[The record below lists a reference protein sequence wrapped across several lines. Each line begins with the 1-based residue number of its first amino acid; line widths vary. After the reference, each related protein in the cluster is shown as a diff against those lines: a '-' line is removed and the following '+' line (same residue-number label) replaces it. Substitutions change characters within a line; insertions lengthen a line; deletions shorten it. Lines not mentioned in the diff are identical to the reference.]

1 MNKQISVV
9 LADDSEDFVNSVKSY
24 LDTVDGIHVA
34 GTAYN
39 GREAVEMVR
48 DLKPDVLL
56 LDMIMPQLDG
66 LGVLQKLRNTPLEK
80 KPVCMMLSGVS
91 QARSTQRAME
101 LGSAYFMLKP
111 FEMEALSERIFE
123 FADAQ
128 LPIQNA
134 PTTAKQQAS
143 IATLPADAKP
153 RDLERVVTS
162 LIHDIGIPAHIKGY
176 QFIRSAIL
184 MAIDNIEV
192 INHITKQLYPDL
204 AKMYKTTPSRIER
217 AIRHAIEVAWNRGHV
232 DTMERLFGYTI
243 SAEKG
248 KPTNSEFIAMLAD
261 HLRLQMR

>member
-1 MNKQISVV
+1 MNREISVV
-9 LADDSEDFVNSVKSY
+9 LADDSEDFVKSVKDY
-24 LDTVDGIHVA
+24 LDTVDGIRVTGA
-34 GTAYN
+34 ASN
-39 GREAVEMVR
+39 GHEALEMVR

-56 LDMIMPQLDG
+56 LDMVMPQLDG
-66 LGVLQKLRNTPLEK
+66 LGVLQKIRNTALEK
-80 KPVCMMLSGVS
+80 RPVCMTLSGVS
-91 QARSTQRAME
+91 QTRTIQRAME
-101 LGSAYFMLKP
+101 LGSSYFMMKP

-123 FADAQ
+123 FAGVQQPLNATAVA
-128 LPIQNA
+128 PKANIQH
-134 PTTAKQQAS
+134 TVV
-143 IATLPADAKP
+143 KP
-153 RDLERVVTS
+153 EPKDLERIVTS

-184 MAIDNIEV
+184 MAVDNIEV

>member
-1 MNKQISVV
+1 MNHQISVV
-9 LADDSEDFVNSVKSY
+9 LADDSEDFVKAVKNH
-24 LDTVDGIHVA
+24 LDAVDGIRVA
-34 GTAYN
+34 GVAYN
-39 GREAVEMVR
+39 GREAVEMVK

-66 LGVLQKLRNTPLEK
+66 LGVLQKIKNTHLEK
-80 KPVCMMLSGVS
+80 EPVCMMLSGVS
-91 QARSTQRAME
+91 QERSMQKAMD

-111 FEMEALSERIFE
+111 FEMEALSDRILE
-123 FADAQ
+123 FAQ
-128 LPIQNA
+128 EKQQSTTPA
-134 PTTAKQQAS
+134 PTAKLHAAVPKQAKE
-143 IATLPADAKP
+143 PQN
-153 RDLERVVTS
+153 LERVVTS

-261 HLRLQMR
+261 HLRLQMQ

>member
-1 MNKQISVV
+1 MNKEISVV
-9 LADDSEDFVNSVKSY
+9 LADDSEDFVRSVKNY
-24 LDTVDGIHVA
+24 LDTVDGIRVA
-34 GTAYN
+34 ATAYN

-48 DLKPDVLL
+48 ELKPDVLL

-80 KPVCMMLSGVS
+80 KPVCMALSGVS
-91 QARSTQRAME
+91 QTRTMQRAME

-111 FEMEALSERIFE
+111 VEMETLSERIFE
-123 FADAQ
+123 FAG
-128 LPIQNA
+128 A
-134 PTTAKQQAS
+134 PQPAAAVATAAKAS
-143 IATLPADAKP
+143 APSPAAAPKTEP
-153 RDLERVVTS
+153 KDLERVVTS

-217 AIRHAIEVAWNRGHV
+217 AIRHAIEVAWNRGRV
-232 DTMERLFGYTI
+232 ETMESLFGYTI

>member
-9 LADDSEDFVNSVKSY
+9 LADDSEDFVKSVKNY
-24 LDTVDGIHVA
+24 LDAVDGIHVS

-39 GREAVEMVR
+39 GHEAVEMVR

-66 LGVLQKLRNTPLEK
+66 LGVLQKIRNTSLEK
-80 KPVCMMLSGVS
+80 KPVCMMLSAVS
-91 QARSTQRAME
+91 QPHATQKAME
-101 LGSAYFMLKP
+101 LGSAYYMLKP
-111 FEMEALSERIFE
+111 FEMESLSERIFE
-123 FADAQ
+123 LAGMQA
-128 LPIQNA
+128 PSKPSS
-134 PTTAKQQAS
+134 PTTPKQA
-143 IATLPADAKP
+143 PAHTALKP
-153 RDLERVVTS
+153 KDLERTVTS

-184 MAIDNIEV
+184 MAIENIEV

-232 DTMERLFGYTI
+232 ETMERLFGYTI

-261 HLRLQMR
+261 HLRLQM

>member
-91 QARSTQRAME
+91 QSRSTQRAME

-123 FADAQ
+123 FAGEAFPEQSAPAIAKPIPAAVPANAQ
-128 LPIQNA
+128 
-134 PTTAKQQAS
+134 
-143 IATLPADAKP
+143 P
-153 RDLERVVTS
+153 RDLERVVTA

-192 INHITKQLYPDL
+192 INHITKQLN
-204 AKMYKTTPSRIER
+204 
-217 AIRHAIEVAWNRGHV
+217 W
-232 DTMERLFGYTI
+232 
-243 SAEKG
+243 
-248 KPTNSEFIAMLAD
+248 
-261 HLRLQMR
+261 

>member
-1 MNKQISVV
+1 MKNQISVV
-9 LADDSEDFVNSVKSY
+9 LADDSEDFVNAVKNH
-24 LDTVDGIHVA
+24 LDTVDGIRVA
-34 GTAYN
+34 GVAYN
-39 GREAVEMVR
+39 GREAIEMVKEV
-48 DLKPDVLL
+48 KPDVLL

-66 LGVLQKLRNTPLEK
+66 LGVLQKIKNTSLEK
-80 KPVCMMLSGVS
+80 EPVCMMLSGVS
-91 QARSTQRAME
+91 QARSTQKAME
-101 LGSAYFMLKP
+101 LGCAYFMLKP
-111 FEMEALSERIFE
+111 LDMDALSDRILE
-123 FADAQ
+123 FADD
-128 LPIQNA
+128 
-134 PTTAKQQAS
+134 TY
-143 IATLPADAKP
+143 ADAPLPVTQLKAAQVAP
-153 RDLERVVTS
+153 VKAEPKDLERTVTA

-232 DTMERLFGYTI
+232 DTMEKLFGYTI